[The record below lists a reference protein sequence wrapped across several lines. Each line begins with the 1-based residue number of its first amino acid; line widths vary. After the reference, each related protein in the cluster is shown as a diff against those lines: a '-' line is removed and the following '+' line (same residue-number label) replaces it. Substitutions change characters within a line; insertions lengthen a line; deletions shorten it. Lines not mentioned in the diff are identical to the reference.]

1 MADIIDDFLTRL
13 QQHVP
18 NVAPETRLQLE
29 SNLRESWGGSK
40 PYVGKRVSMFTRTW
54 VVANGLRRSMPLK
67 EGFKSAGVSSRTGYR
82 ILGSK

>member
-29 SNLRESWGGSK
+29 SGLRQSWGGTE
-40 PYVGKRVSMFTRTW
+40 PYVGKRLSPMSRSW
-54 VVANGLRRSMPLK
+54 AVANGLRRSMPLK
-67 EGFKSAGVSSRTGYR
+67 DIFKSAGVSRSTGYR